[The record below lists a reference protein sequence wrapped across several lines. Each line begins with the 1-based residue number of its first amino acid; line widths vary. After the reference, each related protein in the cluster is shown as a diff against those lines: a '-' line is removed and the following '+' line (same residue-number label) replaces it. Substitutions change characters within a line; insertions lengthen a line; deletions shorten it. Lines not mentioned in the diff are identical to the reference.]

1 MLKLYKCAHCGNI
14 VEMVEDKGVTPVC
27 CGEAM
32 TLLDPNTTDAATEK
46 HVPVVEKDGSK
57 ITVKVGGVEHP
68 MTDEHHI
75 SFIILETDKGVQ
87 KKYLDPAGKTGSRVR
102 TVRRR
107 NLQSPHMNTA
117 ISTDSGKPLSISH
130 KSETQKGQ
138 QLSCSCC
145 PFSIPQRYFRR

>member
-1 MLKLYKCAHCGNI
+1 MLKLYKCAHGGNI

-57 ITVKVGGVEHP
+57 ITVKVGSVEHP

-87 KKYLDPAGKTGSRVR
+87 KKYLDPAGKPEAEFVLSEGE
-102 TVRRR
+102 
-107 NLQSPHMNTA
+107 TA
-117 ISTDSGKPLSISH
+117 IAAYEYCNLHGFWKAAIN
-130 KSETQKGQ
+130 
-138 QLSCSCC
+138 
-145 PFSIPQRYFRR
+145 